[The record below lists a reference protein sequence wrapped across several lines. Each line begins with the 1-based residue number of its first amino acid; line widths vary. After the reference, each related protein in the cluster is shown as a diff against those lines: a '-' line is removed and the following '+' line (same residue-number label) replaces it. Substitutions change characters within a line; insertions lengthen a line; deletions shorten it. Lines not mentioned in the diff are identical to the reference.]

1 MDKNVKKEALRE
13 RIYII
18 AAAVL
23 LCVAIAL
30 VILLFGK
37 PDGIPDETETS
48 ESDSSFID
56 TEETSVDFYPVDTE
70 IILDETSGA
79 SDTSEN
85 SNDGIFQPVIG
96 DYEKI
101 DISNVDENIG
111 NGLTLLSFGIYNG
124 EYIENGEDCEVKGVA
139 AAEVRN
145 DGDKNIQYAE
155 ITVTAGDDKYF
166 FKLTTLPKGSSVL
179 LFENEKKEYDPA
191 SEPEYAL
198 SDSVAVFMN
207 EMSLMPDR
215 FKITGTDGFLNITN
229 ITDKD
234 FNGTVTVYFK
244 QTRDG
249 KYFGGITYSSTF
261 TKGIK
266 AGKSETISA
275 KHFELSSCKVM
286 FVTVK
291 EN

>member
-23 LCVAIAL
+23 LCVAIVL
-30 VILLFGK
+30 MILLFGRH
-37 PDGIPDETETS
+37 DGVSDETES
-48 ESDSSFID
+48 SGSDITFID
-56 TEETSVDFYPVDTE
+56 TEETSLDFYPVDTE
-70 IILDETSGA
+70 IMLDETSGT
-79 SDTSEN
+79 SDTFEN
-85 SNDGIFQPVIG
+85 SEEGFVEPVVG
-96 DYEKI
+96 EYEKI
-101 DISNVDENIG
+101 DISDVDENIG

-124 EYIENGEDCEVKGVA
+124 EYIENGEDCDVKGVA

-155 ITVTAGDDKYF
+155 ITVTAGDNKYF
-166 FKLTTLPKGSSVL
+166 FKLTTLPRGSSVL

-191 SEPEYAL
+191 VEPEYAL

-207 EMSLMPDR
+207 EMSLMTER
-215 FKITGTDGFLNITN
+215 FKITGADGFLNITN

-244 QTRDG
+244 QIRDG

-266 AGKSETISA
+266 AGKSETVSA
-275 KHFELSSCKVM
+275 KHFDLSSCKVM